1 MLWFIIILIIV
12 PAIEVGIFI
21 WTSAQVGILPI
32 VLMIILTGML
42 GIALWK
48 KQGAEILKSAQL
60 AMSRGQS
67 PAQELMDGITIIIGG
82 ILLITPGFFTDFTG
96 LLFILPWTRPI
107 FRQGISWLIMKQMA
121 KRNVIYRHR

>member
-1 MLWFIIILIIV
+1 LWSILILIVV

-21 WTSAQVGILPI
+21 WTSTQIGILPI

-48 KQGAEILKSAQL
+48 KQGAELVRSAQL
-60 AMSRGQS
+60 SMARGQS

-82 ILLITPGFFTDFTG
+82 LLLITPGFFTDFEG
-96 LLFILPWTRPI
+96 FLFILPWTGPS
-107 FRQGISWLIMKQMA
+107 FRQVITWQIMK
-121 KRNVIYRHR
+121 

>member
-1 MLWFIIILIIV
+1 MLWLILILIVV

-21 WTSAQVGILPI
+21 WTSAQIGIFPI

-42 GIALWK
+42 GVALWK
-48 KQGAEILKSAQL
+48 KQGAELLRSAQL
-60 AMSRGQS
+60 SMARGQS

-82 ILLITPGFFTDFTG
+82 ILLITPGFFTD
-96 LLFILPWTRPI
+96 LLGFLLVLPWTRPI

-121 KRNVIYRHR
+121 KKNIIYRHR

>member
-1 MLWFIIILIIV
+1 MLWSILILIVV

-21 WTSAQVGILPI
+21 WTSTQIWILPI

-48 KQGAEILKSAQL
+48 KQGAELVRSAQL
-60 AMSRGQS
+60 SMARGQS

-82 ILLITPGFFTDFTG
+82 ILLITPGFFTDFVG
-96 LLFILPWTRPI
+96 FLFILQIGRASCRDIVQIVVRRVGT
-107 FRQGISWLIMKQMA
+107 
-121 KRNVIYRHR
+121 KR

>member
-1 MLWFIIILIIV
+1 MLWSILILIVV

-21 WTSAQVGILPI
+21 WTSTQIGILPI

-48 KQGAEILKSAQL
+48 KQGAELVRSAQL
-60 AMSRGQS
+60 SMARGQS

-82 ILLITPGFFTDFTG
+82 ILLITPGFFTDFVG
-96 LLFILPWTRPI
+96 FLFILPWTRPI

-121 KRNVIYRHR
+121 KKNILYRHR